1 MNITVYL
8 GSTYGNDPDFKTKII
23 ELGTWIAQN
32 NHTLVFGGS
41 KTGLMGELANST
53 LNAGGKVIGVEA
65 QMFVDEGVHMDNLT
79 KLYIEKDIANRR
91 TRMIELGDAFIA
103 FPGATGTLEEISE
116 ILSKLSLYQLECPC
130 IFYNV
135 NGYYNHLKA
144 FLQHMID
151 CELSTPKQQQH
162 VYFLDSLNEIKEVLK
177 EAQS

>member
-23 ELGTWIAQN
+23 ELGTWIAKN

-53 LNAGGKVIGVEA
+53 LNACGKVIGVEA

-79 KLYIEKDIANRR
+79 KLYIEKDIADRR

-103 FPGATGTLEEISE
+103 FPGATGTLEEVSE
-116 ILSKLSLYQLECPC
+116 ILSKLSLCRLECPC

-135 NGYYNHLKA
+135 NGYYDHFKA

-151 CELSTPKQQQH
+151 CELSTPKQQQNI
-162 VYFLDSLNEIKEVLK
+162 YFLDSLNEIANVLK
-177 EAQS
+177 DE

>member
-23 ELGTWIAQN
+23 ELGTWIAKN

-65 QMFVDEGVHMDNLT
+65 QMFV
-79 KLYIEKDIANRR
+79 
-91 TRMIELGDAFIA
+91 
-103 FPGATGTLEEISE
+103 EEVSE

-135 NGYYNHLKA
+135 NGYYDHLKA

-151 CELSTPKQQQH
+151 CELSTPKQQQNI
-162 VYFLDSLNEIKEVLK
+162 YFLDSLNEIANVLK
-177 EAQS
+177 DE

>member
-23 ELGTWIAQN
+23 ELGTWIAKN

-79 KLYIEKDIANRR
+79 ELYIEKDIADRR
-91 TRMIELGDAFIA
+91 TKMIELGDAFIA

-116 ILSKLSLYQLECPC
+116 VISRVMLGHMSEPVM
-130 IFYNV
+130 IYNLD
-135 NGYYNHLKA
+135 GYYNDLKNL
-144 FLQHMID
+144 FVHMIEKGLCD
-151 CELSTPKQQQH
+151 KKIFEKISFVDNLE
-162 VYFLDSLNEIKEVLK
+162 EIKKLLN
-177 EAQS
+177 A

>member
-23 ELGTWIAQN
+23 ELGTWIAKN

-65 QMFVDEGVHMDNLT
+65 QM
-79 KLYIEKDIANRR
+79 
-91 TRMIELGDAFIA
+91 IELGDVFIA
-103 FPGATGTLEEISE
+103 FPGATGTLEEVSE

-151 CELSTPKQQQH
+151 CELSTPKQQQNI
-162 VYFLDSLNEIKEVLK
+162 YFLDSIDEIANKLK
-177 EAQS
+177 DE

>member
-23 ELGTWIAQN
+23 ELGTWIAKN

-65 QMFVDEGVHMDNLT
+65 QMFVDEGIHMDNLT
-79 KLYIEKDIANRR
+79 KLYIEKDIADRR
-91 TRMIELGDAFIA
+91 TKMIELGDAFIA

-116 ILSKLSLYQLECPC
+116 VISKVMLGHMSEPVM
-130 IFYNV
+130 IYNLD
-135 NGYYNHLKA
+135 GYYNDLKNL
-144 FLQHMID
+144 FVHMIEKGLCD
-151 CELSTPKQQQH
+151 KKIFEKIKFVENLE
-162 VYFLDSLNEIKEVLK
+162 EIKKLLN
-177 EAQS
+177 A

>member
-23 ELGTWIAQN
+23 ELGTWIAKN

-79 KLYIEKDIANRR
+79 KLYIEKDIADRR

-103 FPGATGTLEEISE
+103 FPGATGTLEEVSE
-116 ILSKLSLYQLECPC
+116 ILSKLSLYQLECPW

-135 NGYYNHLKA
+135 NGYYDHFKA

-151 CELSTPKQQQH
+151 CELSTPKQQQNI
-162 VYFLDSLNEIKEVLK
+162 YFLDSLNEIANVLK
-177 EAQS
+177 DE

>member
-23 ELGTWIAQN
+23 ELGTWIAKN

-79 KLYIEKDIANRR
+79 ELYIEKDIADRR

-103 FPGATGTLEEISE
+103 FPGGTGTLEEITEVMSMV
-116 ILSKLSLYQLECPC
+116 SLKHLNAPC
-130 IFYNV
+130 ILYNL
-135 NGYYNHLKA
+135 NGYYDSLKQ
-144 FLQHMID
+144 LLDHMIKMG
-151 CELSTPKQQQH
+151 LSSENRQQGI
-162 VYFLDSLNEIKEVLK
+162 YFADDMEDIKALLPECV
-177 EAQS
+177 

>member
-8 GSTYGNDPDFKTKII
+8 GSAYGNDPDFKTKII
-23 ELGTWIAQN
+23 ELGIWIAKN

-79 KLYIEKDIANRR
+79 ELYIEKDIADRR

-103 FPGATGTLEEISE
+103 FPGATGTL
-116 ILSKLSLYQLECPC
+116 
-130 IFYNV
+130 
-135 NGYYNHLKA
+135 
-144 FLQHMID
+144 
-151 CELSTPKQQQH
+151 
-162 VYFLDSLNEIKEVLK
+162 
-177 EAQS
+177 